1 MIALLSC
8 GFDEPGRVTWCQCH
22 TPWVSTA
29 PKVRAA
35 GSHGAP
41 CVSDMIPSW
50 TNEAAAECCAQV
62 YHLCGFFPFF
72 PIRPECRCWIN
83 VVSRSSQEHQMNSA
97 ERGKWLLKWDP
108 CSLRACSWAIVP
120 CLCSAADVQQMQG
133 VASKWGCRR
142 ALLCTTQPLHK
153 GRCEAFIQ

>member
-1 MIALLSC
+1 MSLGGWPGVNATRPGSPQRPKWELRVHTVLPVFQIW
-8 GFDEPGRVTWCQCH
+8 FPPEPMRQLQSAVLKSITS
-22 TPWVSTA
+22 VAFS
-29 PKVRAA
+29 
-35 GSHGAP
+35 
-41 CVSDMIPSW
+41 
-50 TNEAAAECCAQV
+50 
-62 YHLCGFFPFF
+62 LFF

-97 ERGKWLLKWDP
+97 ERGKWLLKWAP

-120 CLCSAADVQQMQG
+120 CPCSAVDVQQMQG
-133 VASKWGCRR
+133 VTSKWGCRR